1 MASSSSKALATLYRP
16 QTLDEI
22 VEQEAV
28 VKILKNQ
35 IKNKTFR
42 NTALFCGP
50 AGTGKTTCARAFAK
64 EINKGKGN
72 PIEIDAASNNGV
84 ENIRDITAKAQQ
96 KALDCE
102 YKVFIIDECFKG
114 DTLITTDR
122 GVSFIKDIKVGDYIQ
137 NLIGY
142 GKVTQVF
149 KTNVLTN
156 RICCVKIN
164 GVDTIT
170 TVDHLYF
177 TEHGWVCAKDLRR
190 GDLVYANVHMQKLWE
205 RVLQT
210 ENKSYVHLLQQL
222 LSISDASTTTEG
234 EVRKEQDNEGVRGM
248 RQGVSCK
255 SSCSK
260 QDMFSRMQTCDFIP
274 EVQRLSENATR
285 EGSCKNVFNTYE
297 AKQPYVPTGNSAE
310 DGGNQNSQWNTSCM
324 AWGEGWKRE
333 LYEAANKVVRGIKY
347 DSCIRVCDTNED
359 EEGKRLSVLLQSR
372 PCLST
377 NKTCDRGG
385 WQMPLLESWFIGG
398 CQENQTLEQ
407 FRVDGVTV
415 YERGNN
421 DEYFERYFSRE
432 MLDSGKLEFYDLAV
446 DTHPSYFAN
455 GILVHNCHAMTNA
468 AWQAFLKTL
477 EEPPANTLFLM
488 CTTDPQKLPKTILSR
503 VQRFEFKRI
512 SFDGI
517 VSRLKWIVAQE
528 DYNWAKQNMSPEE
541 LDKYDA
547 MGAEFKYTYDENAL
561 QLISKMA
568 EGGLRDAITMLDK
581 VMSLN
586 DKITV
591 ESVVRSL
598 GSADYKVFFALTN
611 SIIDCKEDNV
621 IDIIESIY
629 NDGAD
634 LKQFIK
640 QYLMF
645 LLDVNKYAIFK
656 NFKYV
661 QIPDIYEKEIK
672 AVVEGV
678 DLKFLKYLL
687 DQINTL
693 NNDIRW
699 EAQVKPIVEMKLLVL
714 SRDDA

>member
-50 AGTGKTTCARAFAK
+50 AGTGKTTCARAFAR

-102 YKVFIIDECFKG
+102 YKVFIIDE
-114 DTLITTDR
+114 
-122 GVSFIKDIKVGDYIQ
+122 
-137 NLIGY
+137 
-142 GKVTQVF
+142 
-149 KTNVLTN
+149 
-156 RICCVKIN
+156 
-164 GVDTIT
+164 
-170 TVDHLYF
+170 
-177 TEHGWVCAKDLRR
+177 
-190 GDLVYANVHMQKLWE
+190 
-205 RVLQT
+205 
-210 ENKSYVHLLQQL
+210 
-222 LSISDASTTTEG
+222 
-234 EVRKEQDNEGVRGM
+234 
-248 RQGVSCK
+248 
-255 SSCSK
+255 
-260 QDMFSRMQTCDFIP
+260 
-274 EVQRLSENATR
+274 
-285 EGSCKNVFNTYE
+285 
-297 AKQPYVPTGNSAE
+297 
-310 DGGNQNSQWNTSCM
+310 
-324 AWGEGWKRE
+324 
-333 LYEAANKVVRGIKY
+333 
-347 DSCIRVCDTNED
+347 
-359 EEGKRLSVLLQSR
+359 
-372 PCLST
+372 
-377 NKTCDRGG
+377 
-385 WQMPLLESWFIGG
+385 
-398 CQENQTLEQ
+398 
-407 FRVDGVTV
+407 
-415 YERGNN
+415 
-421 DEYFERYFSRE
+421 
-432 MLDSGKLEFYDLAV
+432 
-446 DTHPSYFAN
+446 THA
-455 GILVHNCHAMTNA
+455 LTNA

-477 EEPPANTLFLM
+477 EEPPANTIFVF
-488 CTTDPQKLPKTILSR
+488 CTTDPQKIPKTILSR

-517 VSRLKWIVAQE
+517 VNRLKWIVTQE
-528 DYNWAKQNMSPEE
+528 DYNWAKQNLSSEE

-561 QLISKMA
+561 QLIAKMA
-568 EGGLRDAITMLDK
+568 EGGMRDAITMLDK

>member
-50 AGTGKTTCARAFAK
+50 AGTGKTTCARAFAR

-102 YKVFIIDECFKG
+102 YKVFIIDE
-114 DTLITTDR
+114 
-122 GVSFIKDIKVGDYIQ
+122 
-137 NLIGY
+137 
-142 GKVTQVF
+142 
-149 KTNVLTN
+149 
-156 RICCVKIN
+156 
-164 GVDTIT
+164 
-170 TVDHLYF
+170 
-177 TEHGWVCAKDLRR
+177 
-190 GDLVYANVHMQKLWE
+190 
-205 RVLQT
+205 
-210 ENKSYVHLLQQL
+210 
-222 LSISDASTTTEG
+222 
-234 EVRKEQDNEGVRGM
+234 
-248 RQGVSCK
+248 
-255 SSCSK
+255 
-260 QDMFSRMQTCDFIP
+260 
-274 EVQRLSENATR
+274 
-285 EGSCKNVFNTYE
+285 
-297 AKQPYVPTGNSAE
+297 
-310 DGGNQNSQWNTSCM
+310 
-324 AWGEGWKRE
+324 
-333 LYEAANKVVRGIKY
+333 
-347 DSCIRVCDTNED
+347 
-359 EEGKRLSVLLQSR
+359 
-372 PCLST
+372 
-377 NKTCDRGG
+377 
-385 WQMPLLESWFIGG
+385 
-398 CQENQTLEQ
+398 
-407 FRVDGVTV
+407 
-415 YERGNN
+415 
-421 DEYFERYFSRE
+421 
-432 MLDSGKLEFYDLAV
+432 
-446 DTHPSYFAN
+446 THA
-455 GILVHNCHAMTNA
+455 LTNA

-477 EEPPANTLFLM
+477 EEPPANTIFVF
-488 CTTDPQKLPKTILSR
+488 CTTDPQKIPKTILSR

-512 SFDGI
+512 SFGGI
-517 VSRLKWIVAQE
+517 VNRLKWIVE
-528 DYNWAKQNMSPEE
+528 KENESVGIEK
-541 LDKYDA
+541 
-547 MGAEFKYTYDENAL
+547 FKYDENAL

-568 EGGLRDAITMLDK
+568 EGGMRDAITMLDK

-661 QIPDIYEKEIK
+661 QIPDIYEKEIQ